1 VRLTRV
7 DFIVTSRRHFM
18 KWANV
23 TILDTDWQ
31 SGLFQTLEDSVLI
44 PELRLTVP
52 TPEMGTP
59 PEESPSKTNQSSDV
73 LTDYR
78 DNPFL
83 TLVTPIRTPNSAE
96 WPTLALGLDAGTKL
110 VFGTSSCGDSTCDNG
125 IYETVDRSS
134 GHSAHRSLA
143 DTAAVGRINTPTLN
157 VPPSFGFAKN
167 RVSGNGKLK
176 QGRRF
181 WKRFSATGILETSGS
196 SKRSATSVHGESE
209 TTTTGIASF
218 MNCSAT
224 QSLSADVAEA
234 WTEKRYSGSPS
245 LATTACVIE
254 EGEHSASRLFGTS
267 DTGKRRDA
275 AGKYVDEE
283 RDRVDNYITR
293 KDVHQPRRRSFGFD
307 LKLLDK
313 PRGYIPND
321 SVIDVDPGRATVRP
335 GLKRFWA
342 RRQNSAK

>member
-1 VRLTRV
+1 
-7 DFIVTSRRHFM
+7 
-18 KWANV
+18 
-23 TILDTDWQ
+23 
-31 SGLFQTLEDSVLI
+31 
-44 PELRLTVP
+44 LTVP

-59 PEESPSKTNQSSDV
+59 PEDSPSKTNPSSDV
-73 LTDYR
+73 LTNYR

-83 TLVTPIRTPNSAE
+83 TSVTPIRTPNSAE
-96 WPTLALGLDAGTKL
+96 WPTFALGLDAGTKL
-110 VFGTSSCGDSTCDNG
+110 AFGTSSFGDSTCDNG
-125 IYETVDRSS
+125 IYETVDHSS

-157 VPPSFGFAKN
+157 VPPSSVFAKD

-209 TTTTGIASF
+209 TTTTGIASL

-224 QSLSADVAEA
+224 QSLSADVADA

-254 EGEHSASRLFGTS
+254 EGEHAASRLFGTS
-267 DTGKRRDA
+267 NTGKRRDA
-275 AGKYVDEE
+275 AGKHPDEE
-283 RDRVDNYITR
+283 RDRVDNYINR

-313 PRGYIPND
+313 LRGYIPND
-321 SVIDVDPGRATVRP
+321 SVIDVDPGRTTARP